1 MIIIPP
7 SLIITGPYVLE
18 NCPAIAGAFES
29 IPPSERTEKIDVQDI
44 LILWLMIQKA
54 AGEASNFFDFLAQD
68 LKFISE
74 AAHGIFRFSFRGSLQ
89 LPPCVIKYR
98 SKIKETLPKN
108 FTIPLTF
115 PPSLVS
121 HF

>member
-89 LPPCVIKYR
+89 LPPCVINNDPKLKKHCR
-98 SKIKETLPKN
+98 KILQ
-108 FTIPLTF
+108 
-115 PPSLVS
+115 SR
-121 HF
+121 